1 MNLLP
6 GAYCLK
12 AMHPAGAQNKTLI
25 SNAVVINSE

>member
-6 GAYCLK
+6 GAHCLK

-25 SNAVVINSE
+25 SNTNVFNSG